1 MEGGEGESRRSRVTQ
16 ILYNSLE
23 TFMNRAQLEVANAA
37 LTVALDATLAA
48 WKDERATSAAAVA
61 LGAAWDAVYAAM
73 DADEAE

>member
-1 MEGGEGESRRSRVTQ
+1 
-16 ILYNSLE
+16 
-23 TFMNRAQLEVANAA
+23 MNRAQLEVANAA